1 MKNECFG
8 YTMTAKTESQNVEIV
23 ELVDTNTSSASTGA
37 RLNSQTKTMQNQFDA
52 LEEDETDSTIETSVG
67 GVENDIKTKSS
78 YQSADFIYSGIILLI
93 AFLAIKFINRNLW
106 TRYEERRGKPAPQIL
121 MTLLNGFIIIF
132 AVSFISVVIFDQS
145 LFGLLTAGGIAGVGF
160 AMALQGPILDFFSGI
175 MMDVEG
181 RISNG
186 DWVRLSSGAE
196 GRVIGHNWRSITLMT
211 INNTV
216 VVIANS
222 RFSQDQYE
230 NISSEGTFWES
241 VEITI
246 DYNISTE
253 RAQRILRAALIKA
266 PGVHHK
272 EAQVFAMK
280 MTEGGIVYTCRY
292 KMTDYAQKTPTRHN
306 AIQAMM
312 NALHSYKLS
321 VSETLGE
328 YIISQRKEHDPS
340 WTHVEGIDL
349 LEDFL
354 HKTPIIKDLGGT
366 YINKLNN
373 QKNLETFD
381 LGADICV
388 EGDEGDSM
396 YVILEG
402 LVDILITDPE
412 TKKKVVV
419 ATLGPADYFGE
430 MALFMGD
437 KRRATVRAKTSLV
450 ALKIHRK
457 LIVPVIKNDPK
468 MVDQIGKTIIKHL
481 EFNKALLESLEEK
494 EPDPKPPL
502 LEIVCKQ
509 MLKVFGL

>member
-1 MKNECFG
+1 MTTETENE
-8 YTMTAKTESQNVEIV
+8 NVEIV
-23 ELVDTNTSSASTGA
+23 ELIDSKESLETGDVPLNINPQQDNKKQSDDEAASTVEVSTGSVEDGLGTA
-37 RLNSQTKTMQNQFDA
+37 AYQT
-52 LEEDETDSTIETSVG
+52 S
-67 GVENDIKTKSS
+67 
-78 YQSADFIYSGIILLI
+78 DFIYSGLILLI
-93 AFLAIKFINRNLW
+93 AFLAIKFVNKNLW
-106 TRYEERRGKPAPQIL
+106 SRYEEKKGKPAPQIL
-121 MTLLNGFIIIF
+121 ITLLNGFIIIF
-132 AVSFISVVIFDQS
+132 AVSFISVFIFEQS
-145 LFGLLTAGGIAGVGF
+145 LFGLMTAGGVAGVGF

-216 VVIANS
+216 IVIANS

-230 NISSEGTFWES
+230 NISSEGEFWDS
-241 VEITI
+241 VDIGM

-253 RAQRILRAALIKA
+253 RAQRILRTALINA
-266 PGVHHK
+266 PGVHNK
-272 EAQVFAMK
+272 SADVFAMK
-280 MTEGGIVYTCRY
+280 MTEGGITYTCRY
-292 KMTDYAQKTPTRHN
+292 MLTDYSQKALIRHN
-306 AIQAMM
+306 AIQSMM
-312 NALHSYKLS
+312 NALHGYKIS

-328 YIISQRKEHDPS
+328 YVISERKEQDPA
-340 WTHVEGIDL
+340 WQHIEGVDL
-349 LEDFL
+349 LKEFL
-354 HKTPIIKDLGGT
+354 QKTPIIKDLGAPH
-366 YINKLNN
+366 INKLNN
-373 QKNLETFD
+373 KKNLETFAP
-381 LGADICV
+381 GEDICV

-402 LVDILITDPE
+402 LVEILITDPE
-412 TKKKVVV
+412 TNKKVEV

-437 KRRATVRAKTSLV
+437 KRRATVRARTSLV
-450 ALKIHRK
+450 VLNINRK
-457 LIVPVIKNDPK
+457 LIVPVIKNSPD
-468 MVDQIGKTIIKHL
+468 MVDQIGKIIIKHL
-481 EFNKALLESLEEK
+481 EANKTFLESLQET

>member
-1 MKNECFG
+1 
-8 YTMTAKTESQNVEIV
+8 MTTETENDNVEII
-23 ELVDTNTSSASTGA
+23 ELVDTKESSESDDTPLNTNPKQRVQDQLA
-37 RLNSQTKTMQNQFDA
+37 
-52 LEEDETDSTIETSVG
+52 EDEDDDTDSTVEVSTGRVEDGLGTATYQTPDFVYSVL
-67 GVENDIKTKSS
+67 
-78 YQSADFIYSGIILLI
+78 ILLI
-93 AFLAIKFINRNLW
+93 AFLSIKFVNKNLW
-106 TRYEERRGKPAPQIL
+106 VRYEEKKGKPAPQIL
-121 MTLLNGFIIIF
+121 ITLLNGFIIIF
-132 AVSFISVVIFDQS
+132 AVSFISVVIFEQS
-145 LFGLLTAGGIAGVGF
+145 LFGLMTAGGVAGVGF

-211 INNTV
+211 ISNTV

-230 NISSEGTFWES
+230 NISSEGEFWES

-246 DYNISTE
+246 DYNVSTE
-253 RAQRILRAALIKA
+253 RAQRILCAALINA
-266 PGVHHK
+266 PGVHKK
-272 EAQVFAMK
+272 EAKVFAMK
-280 MTEGGIVYTCRY
+280 MTEGGIVYNCRY
-292 KMTDYAQKTPTRHN
+292 KMTDYSQKAPTRHN

-312 NALHSYKLS
+312 NALHGYKIS

-328 YIISQRKEHDPS
+328 YIISERRDQDPA
-340 WTHVEGIDL
+340 WKHVDGLEL
-349 LEDFL
+349 LNEFL
-354 HKTPIIKDLGGT
+354 QKTPIIKDLGASHIKK
-366 YINKLNN
+366 INNK
-373 QKNLETFD
+373 KNLETFAP
-381 LGADICV
+381 GKDICV
-388 EGDEGDSM
+388 EGDDGDSM

-402 LVDILITDPE
+402 LVDIVITDPE

-437 KRRATVRAKTSLV
+437 KRRATVRAQTSLV
-450 ALKIHRK
+450 ALNIHRK
-457 LIVPVIKNDPK
+457 VIVPVIKNSPE

-481 EFNKALLESLEEK
+481 EENTAFLESLQEK

-502 LEIVCKQ
+502 LETVCKQ
-509 MLKVFGL
+509 ILKVFGL

>member
-1 MKNECFG
+1 MS
-8 YTMTAKTESQNVEIV
+8 AKTESPNVEIV
-23 ELVDTNTSSASTGA
+23 ELVDGNTFSDSACA
-37 RLNSQTKTMQNQFDA
+37 AVNNQINSKQNQLDVTT
-52 LEEDETDSTIETSVG
+52 EDETDSTIETLVVG
-67 GVENDIKTKSS
+67 NDIKTISS
-78 YQSADFIYSGIILLI
+78 YQSADFIYAGVILLI

-106 TRYEERRGKPAPQIL
+106 ARYEERRGKPAPQIL
-121 MTLLNGFIIIF
+121 MTLLNAFIIIF

-145 LFGLLTAGGIAGVGF
+145 LLGLMTAGGVAGVGF

-186 DWVRLSSGAE
+186 DWVRLSSGIE

-230 NISSEGTFWES
+230 NISSEGVFWDS
-241 VEITI
+241 VEMTI
-246 DYNISTE
+246 DYNVSTE
-253 RAQRILRAALIKA
+253 RVQRILQAALIKA
-266 PGVHHK
+266 PGVHNK
-272 EAQVFAMK
+272 MAQIFAMK
-280 MTEGGIVYTCRY
+280 TTEGGIVYTCRY
-292 KMTDYAQKTPTRHN
+292 KMTDYSQKALIRHN

-312 NALHSYKLS
+312 NALHTYKLS
-321 VSETLGE
+321 VSETIGE
-328 YIISQRKEHDPS
+328 YIISQRKEHDPA
-340 WTHVEGIDL
+340 WMHVEGVDL
-349 LEDFL
+349 LEEFL
-354 HKTPIIKDLGGT
+354 HKTPIIKDLGDAH
-366 YINKLNN
+366 IHKLNN
-373 QKNLETFD
+373 KNNLETVD
-381 LGADICV
+381 SGTDICL

-450 ALKIHRK
+450 VLNIHRK
-457 LIVPVIKNDPK
+457 LIVPVIQNNPK
-468 MVDQIGKTIIKHL
+468 MVDQIGETIIKHL
-481 EFNKALLESLEEK
+481 EVNKALLESLEEK

>member
-1 MKNECFG
+1 
-8 YTMTAKTESQNVEIV
+8 MTAKKESPNVEIV
-23 ELVDTNTSSASTGA
+23 ELVDTNTSSGSTSGT
-37 RLNSQTKTMQNQFDA
+37 LNGQINNRQNQFDET
-52 LEEDETDSTIETSVG
+52 EEDDTDSTIETSVG
-67 GVENDIKTKSS
+67 SVETDIKTASS
-78 YQSADFIYSGIILLI
+78 YQSTDFIYSGVILLM

-106 TRYEERRGKPAPQIL
+106 ARYEETRGKPAPQIL
-121 MTLLNGFIIIF
+121 ITLLNGFIIIF
-132 AVSFISVVIFDQS
+132 AVSFISVAIFDQS
-145 LFGLLTAGGIAGVGF
+145 LFGLLTAGGVAGVGF

-186 DWVRLSSGAE
+186 DWVRLSSGVE

-216 VVIANS
+216 IVIANS

-230 NISSEGTFWES
+230 NISSEGEFWDS

-246 DYNISTE
+246 DYNVSTE
-253 RAQRILRAALIKA
+253 RAQRILQAALIKA
-266 PGVHHK
+266 PGVHNK
-272 EAQVFAMK
+272 TAQIFAMK

-292 KMTDYAQKTPTRHN
+292 KMTDYSQKALIRHN

-312 NALHSYKLS
+312 NALHGYKLS

-328 YIISQRKEHDPS
+328 YIISQRKEHDPA
-340 WTHVEGIDL
+340 WRHVEGVDL

-354 HKTPIIKDLGGT
+354 HKTPIIQDLGAT
-366 YINKLNN
+366 HIDKLNN
-373 QKNLETFD
+373 HNNLERFNV
-381 LGADICV
+381 GADICV

-419 ATLGPADYFGE
+419 STLGPADYFGE

-450 ALKIHRK
+450 VLNIHRK
-457 LIVPVIKNDPK
+457 LIVPVIKNDPR
-468 MVDQIGKTIIKHL
+468 MVDQIGEIIIKHL
-481 EFNKALLESLEEK
+481 EANKAFLESLEEK
-494 EPDPKPPL
+494 EPNPKPPL